1 MTPVVETVKTVNS
14 FLRTLVAMVAVGLIT
29 VASWMGYQ
37 NFNASDLAL
46 AEKEAALSK
55 AQDELEAQRAKTEV
69 AEQQVQ
75 KQQQE
80 IVTLNADVAAK
91 AAEIATQKIEI
102 ERLDTALA
110 FLKVNHRLAELK
122 VIEQGTDEKSG
133 EAFSVIEFVEV
144 NDDGAPIDKPRQF
157 RIRGDIVY
165 IDYWI
170 VKFEDEYIETSDL
183 DRSTSICLFRR
194 IFGEFQQPQ
203 EGYVLDEVGVRPTAY
218 ARGGQASEFEQKIW
232 DDFWNIANDPEKAK
246 QLGIRAAHGEADY
259 TKLQAGKKYKIELRA
274 SGGLTI
280 TPGESAE
287 EKKAP
292 L

>member
-14 FLRTLVAMVAVGLIT
+14 FLRTLTAMVAVGLIT
-29 VASWMGYQ
+29 VASWLGYQ
-37 NFNASDLAL
+37 NFAASDIAL
-46 AEKEAALSK
+46 AEKEAALTK
-55 AQDELEAQRAKTEV
+55 AKDELEAQRAKAEA

-80 IVTLNADVAAK
+80 IVTLNADIAK
-91 AAEIATQKIEI
+91 QKIEI
-102 ERLDTALA
+102 ERLDTALV
-110 FLKVNHRLAELK
+110 FLKVNHRLAELT
-122 VIEQGTDEKSG
+122 VVDQGTDEKSG
-133 EAFSVIEFVEV
+133 ESFSVIEFVEV
-144 NDDGAPIDKPRQF
+144 NEEGAPLDKPRQF

-218 ARGGQASEFEQKIW
+218 ARGGKASEFEQKIW

-246 QLGIRAAHGEADY
+246 ELGIRAAHGEADY
-259 TKLQAGKKYKIELRA
+259 TKLQKGKKYRIELRA

-287 EKKAP
+287 GAKPP

>member
-37 NFNASDLAL
+37 NYNASDIAL
-46 AEKEAALSK
+46 AEKEEALTK
-55 AQDELEAQRAKTEV
+55 AQDELVAQRAKTEV

-80 IVTLNADVAAK
+80 IVVLNADVQAK

-110 FLKVNHRLAELK
+110 FLKVNHRLAELT

-133 EAFSVIEFVEV
+133 EDFSVIEFVEV

-246 QLGIRAAHGEADY
+246 SLGIRAAHGEADY

-280 TPGESAE
+280 TPGESVE

>member
-1 MTPVVETVKTVNS
+1 MAPVVETVKTVNS
-14 FLRTLVAMVAVGLIT
+14 FLRTLIAMVAVGLIT
-29 VASWMGYQ
+29 VASWLGYQ

-46 AEKEAALSK
+46 AEKDAALAK
-55 AQDELEAQRAKTEV
+55 AIDEREEQRAKAEA

-80 IVTLNADVAAK
+80 IVTLNADVVAK
-91 AAEIATQKIEI
+91 ATEIANQKIEI

-122 VIEQGTDEKSG
+122 VIDQGTDEKSG
-133 EAFSVIEFVEV
+133 ESFSVIEFVEV
-144 NDDGAPIDKPRQF
+144 NEEGAPLDKPRQF

-218 ARGGQASEFEQKIW
+218 ARGGKASEFEQKIW

-246 QLGIRAAHGEADY
+246 ELGIRAAHGEADY
-259 TKLQAGKKYKIELRA
+259 TKLQKGKKYKIELRA

-280 TPGESAE
+280 TPGEPAE

>member
-1 MTPVVETVKTVNS
+1 MAPVMETVKTVNS
-14 FLRTLVAMVAVGLIT
+14 FLRTLIALAAVGLVSI
-29 VASWMGYQ
+29 ASWLGYQ
-37 NFNASDLAL
+37 NFRGDEIAL

-55 AQDELEAQRAKTEV
+55 AQEELESERAKAV
-69 AEQQVQ
+69 AAELRVK
-75 KQQQE
+75 KQQEE
-80 IVTLNADVAAK
+80 ITTLSADVVAK
-91 AAEIATQKIEI
+91 TAEIADQKIEI

-110 FLKVNHRLAELK
+110 FLKVDHRLAEIK
-122 VIEQGTDEKSG
+122 VIDQGTDEKSG
-133 EAFSVIEFVEV
+133 EPFSTIEFVEV
-144 NDDGAPIDKPRQF
+144 NDEGAEIDQPRQF

-170 VKFEDEYIETSDL
+170 VKFEDVYIETSDL

-218 ARGGQASEFEQKIW
+218 ARGGKASEFEQKIW

-246 QLGIRAAHGEADY
+246 GLGIRAAHGEAVS
-259 TKLQAGKKYKIELRA
+259 TKLQKGNKYKLELRA

-280 TPGESAE
+280 TPGEPVDA
-287 EKKAP
+287 KKPP